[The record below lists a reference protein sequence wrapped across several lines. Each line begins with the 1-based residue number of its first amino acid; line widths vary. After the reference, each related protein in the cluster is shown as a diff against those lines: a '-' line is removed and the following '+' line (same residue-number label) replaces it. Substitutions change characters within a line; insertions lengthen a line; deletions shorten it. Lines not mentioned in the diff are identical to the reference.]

1 MAFGTGALQIGWL
14 GSQAVAWARF
24 RRAVRDVEAVQQHK
38 LEGLLRVA
46 APSAYGRH
54 LGLNGVTGPD
64 AFRRAVPIVDHDAL
78 RPWIDRVAAGEA
90 SVFTTEPVEMMER
103 TGGSSGAEKLVP
115 YTARLRSEFA
125 EAVAVWMVDLHR
137 RVPTLVGG
145 PSYWS
150 VSRAVR
156 TQERTAGGLR
166 VGFDV
171 DAEYFGPVARWAI
184 ARMMAVPGTVA
195 ASADIEAWRFATAR
209 HLLACTEL
217 GFVSVWSPTFLTRL
231 LAWMG
236 EHRDALGETPA
247 IRERLTRAWTGA
259 HLDGAVLWPR
269 LRVIS
274 AWGDGFAATQ
284 VAPMMAAFPG
294 VTFQPKGVLATEGVV
309 SFPFGDTEGGV
320 LAVTSHVLELRDLHD
335 GRCVWP
341 WQARVGGRYQPVLST
356 GNGFLRYA
364 LPDELQVVGHLGQAP
379 RVRLVGRL
387 DRGSDLVGEK
397 LTAAFVGA
405 ALDRVWSGGG
415 TPGFAMLLPRTAGY
429 TLVVDRPVD
438 GAAVERALC
447 AGAQYGY
454 ARDLDQLA
462 PVDVAVVPDAW
473 ARWEAAVE
481 ALGLTL
487 GDQKPLPLETRPAV
501 VAALLVRDGA
511 AR

>member
-1 MAFGTGALQIGWL
+1 
-14 GSQAVAWARF
+14 
-24 RRAVRDVEAVQQHK
+24 
-38 LEGLLRVA
+38 
-46 APSAYGRH
+46 
-54 LGLNGVTGPD
+54 
-64 AFRRAVPIVDHDAL
+64 
-78 RPWIDRVAAGEA
+78 
-90 SVFTTEPVEMMER
+90 
-103 TGGSSGAEKLVP
+103 
-115 YTARLRSEFA
+115 
-125 EAVAVWMVDLHR
+125 
-137 RVPTLVGG
+137 
-145 PSYWS
+145 
-150 VSRAVR
+150 
-156 TQERTAGGLR
+156 
-166 VGFDV
+166 
-171 DAEYFGPVARWAI
+171 
-184 ARMMAVPGTVA
+184 
-195 ASADIEAWRFATAR
+195 
-209 HLLACTEL
+209 
-217 GFVSVWSPTFLTRL
+217 
-231 LAWMG
+231 
-236 EHRDALGETPA
+236 
-247 IRERLTRAWTGA
+247 
-259 HLDGAVLWPR
+259 
-269 LRVIS
+269 
-274 AWGDGFAATQ
+274 
-284 VAPMMAAFPG
+284 
-294 VTFQPKGVLATEGVV
+294 
-309 SFPFGDTEGGV
+309 
-320 LAVTSHVLELRDLHD
+320 
-335 GRCVWP
+335 
-341 WQARVGGRYQPVLST
+341 VLST